1 MKYLTLLSLLF
12 ISFQCIQQASAHEL
26 STSYV
31 NANIE
36 GDGRINGKL
45 KIDVIELKEVLNLD
59 SDNNGQLTWGEITEQ
74 KARIKNY
81 VENNFSFSQ
90 NALQCPLQISQDAF
104 SLQQLSDSYLL
115 HIPFSAECSNESQ
128 AGALTIKY
136 SLLFE
141 ISDKHKAIVSI
152 LDTQNT
158 HEHLVVFDKSTQ
170 EHSISSY
177 SSNTLTTFL
186 TFVYQGIFHIL
197 IGIDHILFLLTLL
210 LTISLYYTHKR
221 WQAIDSK
228 ADIVKRTIWVVSAF
242 TIAHSITLSG
252 TALGWLPVFG
262 SWVEVVIAASILFN
276 VVNNL
281 LPMVRRLGLITFVF
295 GLIHG
300 MGFAGALAEL
310 GFPEQQQVVS
320 VLAFNIGV
328 ELGQLAIIAICLPL
342 LLWLRKKAFYA
353 KILMPSISLIIGL
366 VALFWV
372 FERI

>member
-281 LPMVRRLGLITFVF
+281 FPMVRRLGLITFVF

>member
-104 SLQQLSDSYLL
+104 SLQQLSDSFLL

-158 HEHLVVFDKSTQ
+158 HEYLVVFDKSTQ

-210 LTISLYYTHKR
+210 LTISLHYTHKH

-281 LPMVRRLGLITFVF
+281 FPMVRRLGLITFVF

>member
-128 AGALTIKY
+128 AGALAIKY

-158 HEHLVVFDKSTQ
+158 HEYLVVFDKSTQ

-281 LPMVRRLGLITFVF
+281 FPMVRRLGLITFIF